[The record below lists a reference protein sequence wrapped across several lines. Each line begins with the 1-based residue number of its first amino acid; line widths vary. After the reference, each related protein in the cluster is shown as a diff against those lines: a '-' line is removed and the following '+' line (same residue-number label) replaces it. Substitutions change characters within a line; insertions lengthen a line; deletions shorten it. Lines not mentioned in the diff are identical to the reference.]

1 MRNFKIFLFII
12 YLSIF
17 NLVCAETMKEEAK
30 SSLKAIIST
39 SLGEIECSLFD
50 KQAPKTVNNFVDL
63 ASGNKDFTDPLT
75 KKTVKNRFYDGI
87 IFHRVIPN
95 FMIQGGDPTG
105 TGRGGPGYSFEDE
118 IVSDLK
124 FDRPGRLAMANSGP
138 NTNGSQFFIT
148 TVNTPWLNGKH
159 TIFGQVV
166 KGQEVVEKI
175 SKVPTKRQN
184 RPLEDV
190 VIINVKILR

>member
-1 MRNFKIFLFII
+1 
-12 YLSIF
+12 
-17 NLVCAETMKEEAK
+17 MKEEAK

-50 KQAPKTVNNFVDL
+50 KQAPKTVNNFIDL
-63 ASGNKDFTDPLT
+63 ASGNKAFTDPLT
-75 KKTVKNRFYDGI
+75 KKTVKNKFYDGI

-166 KGQEVVEKI
+166 KGQEVVEKM
-175 SKVPTKRQN
+175 SKVPTNRQN

>member
-50 KQAPKTVNNFVDL
+50 KQAPKTVNNFIDL
-63 ASGNKDFTDPLT
+63 ASGNKAFTDPLT
-75 KKTVKNRFYDGI
+75 KKTVKNKFYDGI

-166 KGQEVVEKI
+166 KGQEVVEKM
-175 SKVPTKRQN
+175 SKVPTNRQN